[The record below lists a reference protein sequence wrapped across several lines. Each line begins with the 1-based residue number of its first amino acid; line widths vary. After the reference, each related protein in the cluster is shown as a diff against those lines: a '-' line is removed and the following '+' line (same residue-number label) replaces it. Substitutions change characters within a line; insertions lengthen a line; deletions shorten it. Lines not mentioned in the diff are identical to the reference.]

1 MNFLLYFQNIDKID
15 NIIRTKFLT
24 NLTDSNEIMQ
34 KLYLAEFSMN
44 DKEKIKESL
53 ELINSFVPL
62 ELANTRRRLELNML
76 KEVELVNDITK
87 KISVWVLRQEL

>member
-44 DKEKIKESL
+44 DKEKIKEAL

-76 KEVELVNDITK
+76 KEVELVNDIK
-87 KISVWVLRQEL
+87 KILES